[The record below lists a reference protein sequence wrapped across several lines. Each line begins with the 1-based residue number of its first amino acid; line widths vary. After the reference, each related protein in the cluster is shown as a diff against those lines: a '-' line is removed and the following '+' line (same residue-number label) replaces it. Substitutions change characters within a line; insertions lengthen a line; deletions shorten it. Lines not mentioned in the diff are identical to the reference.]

1 MQHQKY
7 ADLLKDYLEL
17 TKLRVTIL
25 VALTVVAGY
34 YLGAEGQING
44 WILLNTVI
52 GTMLVA
58 GGSSALNQVLEIEI
72 DAKMKR
78 TMRRPLPSGRI
89 SPLHAQL
96 FGIFISVAGILHL
109 TFFINPLT
117 GMLSALTLVSYVFFY
132 TPMKRKSSLSTL
144 IGAIPGA
151 LPPVGGWAAARGDIG
166 FEAWLLFAIL
176 FLWQIPHFLAIA
188 WIYREDYARGGLK
201 VLTVTDEQ
209 GFSTVRHI
217 VANTVALLVVSLL
230 PTIVGLSGKLYFVG
244 AVLLGVLFLLSAFRV
259 ASQRSNK
266 SAKNLL
272 LTSVLYLPAL
282 FFLMSFDKT
291 WL

>member
-1 MQHQKY
+1 M
-7 ADLLKDYLEL
+7 
-17 TKLRVTIL
+17 
-25 VALTVVAGY
+25 
-34 YLGAEGQING
+34 
-44 WILLNTVI
+44 
-52 GTMLVA
+52 
-58 GGSSALNQVLEIEI
+58 
-72 DAKMKR
+72 
-78 TMRRPLPSGRI
+78 
-89 SPLHAQL
+89 
-96 FGIFISVAGILHL
+96 
-109 TFFINPLT
+109 
-117 GMLSALTLVSYVFFY
+117 
-132 TPMKRKSSLSTL
+132 
-144 IGAIPGA
+144 
-151 LPPVGGWAAARGDIG
+151 
-166 FEAWLLFAIL
+166 
-176 FLWQIPHFLAIA
+176 
-188 WIYREDYARGGLK
+188 
-201 VLTVTDEQ
+201 TDEQ